1 MIDNKKITAEG
12 IFNLALK
19 NHQENKPEEAQDL
32 YSQVLKIDPNHSN
45 ALNNLGVLFKQLK
58 KSYEA
63 VSCFEKLIKID
74 PTNLNVLN
82 TLGNTYK
89 ELKEI
94 QKAIE
99 CYEKAIEIDQ
109 NYVIA
114 RNNLGVLLEQLGE
127 FQKAKACYEKVIEID
142 PKYVRAHSNLGIV
155 LRDLGEYQKA
165 KTCFEKAIEIDP
177 KYVRA
182 HNQLGITL
190 TKLEDY
196 KNAKVCYE
204 KAIEINPDYIEA
216 YNNLGIIFFESGKN
230 QEAIECYEKAIEIDP
245 KYAKGYLDLGVL
257 FRKLGEKEKA
267 KEYYKKAIEINPD
280 YIKAYNNLGLL
291 FKEFGDYPRS
301 IDCFEKTI
309 EIDPSNEDSYKYLGI
324 IHEACGNQEKSV
336 EYFQEALKKR
346 SKIKL
351 DDHKEEDQALRPATT
366 DFFLELTNKCN
377 FHCEFCPS
385 DSQTRLHG
393 FMELPLVKKI
403 VDEISEK
410 KIVTRINL
418 HLMGEPTLHPKLNE
432 ILAYAKSKDVKVDLT
447 TNGSTLVKKKV
458 PMLLDNISGSIV
470 ASLMTPTKETYKTR
484 GDVGLSWDRYVDNF
498 RLLIQEHLKK
508 ILRGDKIHYEIVF
521 RVMVSNNEE
530 KGRVRVLESSKSVQ
544 ENYEEWSNFTE
555 TVEKELGL
563 KSFARETIDPKKIF
577 SLLENEVRE
586 VGFYLQKNIKIQFWR
601 AFTFANTRVDEEY
614 KLEVQEKAQFC
625 PHPFT
630 DFGVLW
636 NGDVSLC
643 CLDYDATL
651 KVGNVKTQ
659 SVEDVINGTASKKL
673 RASMYGLEK
682 LHPTCVKCQ
691 SQAVKK

>member
-1 MIDNKKITAEG
+1 MINNKKITVEKAY
-12 IFNLALK
+12 NLALK
-19 NHQENKPEEAQDL
+19 NHQENKLEEAQDL
-32 YSQVLKIDPNHSN
+32 YNQVLKIDPNHSN

-182 HNQLGITL
+182 HNHLGITL

-196 KNAKVCYE
+196 KKAIECYE

-216 YNNLGIIFFESGKN
+216 HNNLGIIYSESGED
-230 QEAIECYEKAIEIDP
+230 QEAIKCYEKAIEINP
-245 KYAKGYLDLGVL
+245 KYAKGYLDLGIL
-257 FRKLGEKEKA
+257 FRKIGEKEKA
-267 KEYYKKAIEINPD
+267 KEYCKKAIEIDPD
-280 YIKAYNNLGLL
+280 YIEAYNNLGLL
-291 FKEFGDYPRS
+291 FKEIGDYPRS

-309 EIDPSNEDSYKYLGI
+309 EIDPGNVDSYKYLGI
-324 IHEACGNQEKSV
+324 MHEASGNQVKSV
-336 EYFQEALKKR
+336 KYFQEALKKR

-351 DDHKEEDQALRPATT
+351 DNLKEEDQALRPATT

-563 KSFARETIDPKKIF
+563 KSFAREIIDPKKIF
-577 SLLENEVRE
+577 SVLENEVKE

-614 KLEVQEKAQFC
+614 KLEAQEKAQFC

-659 SVEDVINGTASKKL
+659 SVEDIINGTASKKL

-691 SQAVKK
+691 SQTVKK

>member
-1 MIDNKKITAEG
+1 MIDNKKITEEG

-19 NHQENKPEEAQDL
+19 NHQENKFEEAQDL
-32 YSQVLKIDPNHSN
+32 YSQVLKINPIHSN
-45 ALNNLGVLFKQLK
+45 ALNNLGVVFKQLK
-58 KSYEA
+58 KNNKA
-63 VSCFEKLIKID
+63 VNCFEKVIKID
-74 PTNLNVLN
+74 PTNFNTLNM
-82 TLGNTYK
+82 LGNTYK

-99 CYEKAIEIDQ
+99 CYEKAIKIDER
-109 NYVIA
+109 NVIA
-114 RNNLGVLLEQLGE
+114 RNNLGVLFKQLGE
-127 FQKAKACYEKVIEID
+127 FQKAKAYYKKVIEID
-142 PKYVRAHSNLGIV
+142 PKYVRAHSNLGMV
-155 LRDLGEYQKA
+155 LSDLGEYQKA

-177 KYVRA
+177 KYVIA
-182 HNQLGITL
+182 HNQLGVTL
-190 TKLEDY
+190 TKLEEY
-196 KNAKVCYE
+196 KKAKVY
-204 KAIEINPDYIEA
+204 
-216 YNNLGIIFFESGKN
+216 
-230 QEAIECYEKAIEIDP
+230 YEKAIEIDP

-280 YIKAYNNLGLL
+280 YIEAYNNLGLL

-309 EIDPSNEDSYKYLGI
+309 EIDPSNVDSYKYLGV
-324 IHEACGNQEKSV
+324 IHEASGNHLKSV

-351 DDHKEEDQALRPATT
+351 DDHKEEDQTLRPATT

-432 ILAYAKSKDVKVDLT
+432 ILAYAKNKDVKVDLT
-447 TNGSTLVKKKV
+447 TNGSTLVKKRV

-498 RLLIQEHLKK
+498 RLLIHEHLKK
-508 ILRGDKIHYEIVF
+508 VLRGDKIDYEIVF

-530 KGRVRVLESSKSVQ
+530 KGKVRVLESSKSVQ

-614 KLEVQEKAQFC
+614 KLEVQEKTQFC

-691 SQAVKK
+691 SQAVKR